1 MRALAATQKNDTR
14 NLRHRLTML
23 FVYFLMIAVA
33 ANLSAQDQDSEK
45 DDEPAFRLVK
55 LKTKDGVELRAA
67 YFSSDLEKEAIPI
80 LIIHEWKGQA
90 SPYIKLSLALQ
101 EKGFAV
107 LVPEYRGHGGS
118 REYTDR
124 NGESKKFNVA
134 RMSKR
139 DIENIIGKD
148 LETIKGFLK
157 RENNEE
163 KLNLN
168 ALVIIG
174 IREGAVLAGQWAQR
188 DWRFPS
194 VGRRKQGQDVKAL
207 IYVSLAKQIKGVSIE
222 STLTDQNLIELP
234 MMLVA
239 GKRSK
244 DAKETDRIAKRVH
257 GMKKRIGRGT
267 MAGFEL
273 LMPDTKLSGPALV
286 NEVSTVIP
294 AIVDFITSEVKVTE
308 EENPWVDR
316 K

>member
-1 MRALAATQKNDTR
+1 MRALAATQENETQ

-23 FVYFLMIAVA
+23 FVYFLTIAVA
-33 ANLSAQDQDSEK
+33 ANLSAQDRDAEK
-45 DDEPAFRLVK
+45 DEELKIRVVK
-55 LKTKDGVELRAA
+55 LKTRDGVELGAV
-67 YFSSDLEKEAIPI
+67 YCPSELEKKAIPV

-90 SPYIKLSLALQ
+90 SPYSKLCLALQ
-101 EKGFAV
+101 KEGCAI

-124 NGESKKFNVA
+124 NGESKKFNVS

-148 LETIKGFLK
+148 LETTKGFLK
-157 RENNEE
+157 RENNEG

-188 DWRFPS
+188 DWKFPS
-194 VGRRKQGQDVKAL
+194 VGRMKQGQDVKAL
-207 IYVSLAKQIKGVSIE
+207 IYVSLAKQIKGISIE
-222 STLTDQNLIELP
+222 STLTDENLIQLP

-239 GKRSK
+239 GKRSN
-244 DAKETDRIAKRVH
+244 DAKETDRIARRVQ

-267 MAGFEL
+267 TAGFKL

-308 EENPWVDR
+308 EENPWVER

>member
-1 MRALAATQKNDTR
+1 MRALAAIRENETQS
-14 NLRHRLTML
+14 LRHRLTVL
-23 FVYFLMIAVA
+23 FVYFLTIAVA
-33 ANLSAQDQDSEK
+33 ANLSAQDRNGEK
-45 DDEPAFRLVK
+45 DDKPKYRVVK

-67 YFSSDLEKEAIPI
+67 YFSSDLEKEAIPV
-80 LIIHEWKGQA
+80 LIVHEWKGQA
-90 SPYIKLSLALQ
+90 SPYFKLSFALQ
-101 EKGFAV
+101 EKGCAV

-124 NGESKKFNVA
+124 NGKIKKFNVS

-148 LETIKGFLK
+148 LETTKGFLK
-157 RENNEE
+157 RENNEG

-222 STLTDQNLIELP
+222 STLTDENLIQLP

-239 GKRSK
+239 GKRSN
-244 DAKETDRIAKRVH
+244 DAKETDRIARRVQ
-257 GMKKRIGRGT
+257 GMKKRIGQGT
-267 MAGFEL
+267 ITGFEL

-286 NEVSTVIP
+286 NEVSTVITE
-294 AIVDFITSEVKVTE
+294 IVDFIDSEVKVTE
-308 EENPWVDR
+308 EENTWVER